1 MIQAIRTWIIVLND
15 ILLNCLSRSLYVIGI
30 IGELLEE
37 GDHFKE
43 EFEIKSIGKSSK
55 TILHRKS
62 SRKNCFIQS
71 KLQLVG

>member
-1 MIQAIRTWIIVLND
+1 MIQAIGTWIIVLND

-37 GDHFKE
+37 GDYFKE
-43 EFEIKSIGKSSK
+43 EFEIKSIEKGSK
-55 TILHRKS
+55 TILHGKCT
-62 SRKNCFIQS
+62 RKNCFIQS